1 MLLGTVYLPK
11 SELELNSAAD
21 VGSDSA
27 YTALVVN
34 KLRVREGPN
43 ITLNSDYD
51 ATNVPVP
58 PGLIG
63 GKVILTQ

>member
-1 MLLGTVYLPK
+1 MYLPQSK
-11 SELELNSAAD
+11 LELSSNSIVAT
-21 VGSDSA
+21 DSA

-43 ITLNSDYD
+43 VVLNSDYD
-51 ATNVPVP
+51 ATDVPVP

>member
-1 MLLGTVYLPK
+1 MPI
-11 SELELNSAAD
+11 

-34 KLRVREGPN
+34 TLRVREGPN
-43 ITLNSDYD
+43 VVLNSDYD